1 MTAIRKKSKKRTV
14 ASKIKKYLIT
24 GVLIWLPI
32 IAGVWTINYI
42 VTTSDHL
49 IRLIPREW
57 QPEHLLGHHI
67 PGLGIVLALLILLIT
82 GVFAGNIIGKKVVR
96 LWDSF
101 FGHIPVVKTVYT
113 GVKKVSESLL
123 SDSSKSFKTPLLVQ
137 FPHQGVWTIAFVSG
151 SLPDEIRHSLQD
163 DNDEFLPVYVP
174 TTPNPTGGYYIMVRR
189 ADTRPLNLSV
199 DEALKY
205 IISLGMVMP
214 ELLPEQLE
222 QNDDDDEDD
231 EDDEK

>member
-1 MTAIRKKSKKRTV
+1 MPNKRKKRKLSTR
-14 ASKIKKYLIT
+14 IKKYLIT

-32 IAGVWTINYI
+32 IAGIWTINYI

-49 IRLIPREW
+49 IRLAPAKW
-57 QPEHLLGHHI
+57 QPENLVGHHI
-67 PGLGIVLALLILLIT
+67 PGLGIVVALFILLIT
-82 GVFAGNIIGKKVVR
+82 GVLARNFIGKKVVQ

-151 SLPDEIRHSLQD
+151 SLPNEIRHSLKD
-163 DNDEFLPVYVP
+163 DEDEYLPVYVP

-199 DEALKY
+199 DDALKY

-214 ELLPEQLE
+214 DGLPQPKIE
-222 QNDDDDEDD
+222 DDDE
-231 EDDEK
+231 EN

>member
-1 MTAIRKKSKKRTV
+1 MTATRKKSKKRTV
-14 ASKIKKYLIT
+14 ASRIKKYLIT

-32 IAGVWTINYI
+32 IAGIWTINYI
-42 VTTSDHL
+42 VTTSDNL
-49 IRLIPREW
+49 IRLMPREW
-57 QPEHLLGHHI
+57 QPEKIIGHHI
-67 PGLGIVLALLILLIT
+67 PGLGIVLALIILLLT
-82 GVFAGNIIGKKVVR
+82 GILAKNFIGKKVVQ

-151 SLPDEIRHSLQD
+151 SLPDEIRHSLKD
-163 DNDEFLPVYVP
+163 DEDEFLPVYVP

-214 ELLPEQLE
+214 ELLPERLE
-222 QNDDDDEDD
+222 HFDDDDDEED
-231 EDDEK
+231 EDDK

>member
-1 MTAIRKKSKKRTV
+1 MTAHRKKSKKRTV

-32 IAGVWTINYI
+32 IAGIWTINYI
-42 VTTSDHL
+42 ITTSDHL
-49 IRLIPREW
+49 IRLIPKGFR
-57 QPEHLLGHHI
+57 PEDLFGHHI

-151 SLPDEIRHSLQD
+151 SLPDEIRHSLKD
-163 DNDEFLPVYVP
+163 DEDEFLPVYVP
-174 TTPNPTGGYYIMVRR
+174 TTPNPTGGYYIMVRC

-214 ELLPEQLE
+214 ELLPERLE
-222 QNDDDDEDD
+222 HFDDDEDD
-231 EDDEK
+231 EEE

>member
-1 MTAIRKKSKKRTV
+1 MKIGSNSITSYIKKR
-14 ASKIKKYLIT
+14 LLT
-24 GVLIWLPI
+24 GILIWLPI
-32 IAGVWTINYI
+32 IAGIWTINYI
-42 VTTSDHL
+42 VTTSDYL
-49 IRLIPREW
+49 IRLIPKEW
-57 QPEHLLGHHI
+57 QPESIIGHHI

-82 GVFAGNIIGKKVVR
+82 GIFAGNFIGKKVVR

-151 SLPDEIRHSLQD
+151 SLPDEIRHSLK
-163 DNDEFLPVYVP
+163 DEEEYLPVYVP

-189 ADTRPLNLSV
+189 SDTRPLNLSV

-214 ELLPEQLE
+214 EQLVE
-222 QNDDDDEDD
+222 ELTQNSL
-231 EDDEK
+231 EKA

>member
-1 MTAIRKKSKKRTV
+1 MTVSRKKSKKRTV
-14 ASKIKKYLIT
+14 ASRIKKYLIT

-32 IAGVWTINYI
+32 IAGIWTINYI
-42 VTTSDHL
+42 ITTSDHL
-49 IRLIPREW
+49 IRLIPKGFR
-57 QPEHLLGHHI
+57 PEDLFGHHI

-82 GVFAGNIIGKKVVR
+82 GVFAGNIIGRKVVR

-151 SLPDEIRHSLQD
+151 SLPDEIRHSLKD
-163 DNDEFLPVYVP
+163 DEDEFLPVYVP

-199 DEALKY
+199 DDALKY

-214 ELLPEQLE
+214 DGLPPPADIEE
-222 QNDDDDEDD
+222 DDDDDE
-231 EDDEK
+231 K

>member
-1 MTAIRKKSKKRTV
+1 MDSRVR
-14 ASKIKKYLIT
+14 LIVRIVMAAV
-24 GVLIWLPI
+24 GVLI
-32 IAGVWTINYI
+32 A
-42 VTTSDHL
+42 
-49 IRLIPREW
+49 
-57 QPEHLLGHHI
+57 
-67 PGLGIVLALLILLIT
+67 VLAASGI
-82 GVFAGNIIGKKVVR
+82 GNIIGKKVVR

-151 SLPDEIRHSLQD
+151 SLPDEIRHSLKD
-163 DNDEFLPVYVP
+163 DEDEFLPVYVP
-174 TTPNPTGGYYIMVRR
+174 TTPNHTGGYYIMVRR

-214 ELLPEQLE
+214 ELLPERLE
-222 QNDDDDEDD
+222 HFDDDEDD
-231 EDDEK
+231 EEE